1 MITSNRVRNLQENDR
16 EYQQVGFVLLEHRR
30 QTGNCSAEKMMGGS
44 RSRRSL
50 DVIVGQDRRLA
61 SLQTSRL
68 LWYEHACCFLK
79 HS

>member
-1 MITSNRVRNLQENDR
+1 
-16 EYQQVGFVLLEHRR
+16 
-30 QTGNCSAEKMMGGS
+30 MGGS

>member
-1 MITSNRVRNLQENDR
+1 
-16 EYQQVGFVLLEHRR
+16 
-30 QTGNCSAEKMMGGS
+30 MGGS

-79 HS
+79 HSYVEFGGGPEAGAQYI